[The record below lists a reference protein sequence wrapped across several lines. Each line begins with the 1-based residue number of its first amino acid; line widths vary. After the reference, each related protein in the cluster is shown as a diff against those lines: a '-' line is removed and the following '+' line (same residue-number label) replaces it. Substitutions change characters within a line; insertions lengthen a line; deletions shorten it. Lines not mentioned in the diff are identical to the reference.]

1 MVKERGKRC
10 YVFSLIFAIITFLPF
25 YFNGKFVN
33 AASVPTDGTRYT
45 VLAIDLSGSMSGTP
59 LDAAKES
66 AKKFCAAMM
75 SSEGKNYI
83 SIIFYKSSA
92 QIECEFTDDLD
103 KINTTIDGFSASG
116 GTNMNEAL
124 LNAKSII
131 DQLPSSSTKNV
142 VLLSDGLPEQGKCS
156 QEGPYSALD
165 HSSYEYG
172 NAVYNT
178 AVALQ
183 GICNIYT
190 LGFFHSSNGN
200 DRSFGQKLLK
210 DIQNKGY
217 YDVQDPDDLEFVF
230 GELADTITDST
241 MKKLWVQQHKQ
252 YVESDQ
258 YRKDIINGY
267 NDYLYDIAK
276 YDVGNTKVTAYNTLN
291 TMKKFLGIFIVL
303 LLVAGGIFV
312 YYRFFFVFGE
322 GVKSG
327 ELNYVVYK
335 GVVFKTY
342 EGKLIQ
348 SGIRSKT
355 AGSVQSYEFEFSV
368 DDEELAR
375 ELMLQ
380 SGKTLELHYKEY
392 FGALPWRG
400 FTKFIVDSIIVKPQP
415 EPLIPEAAE

>member
-1 MVKERGKRC
+1 MCRVAKNC
-10 YVFSLIFAIITFLPF
+10 YLCTQRHRV
-25 YFNGKFVN
+25 G
-33 AASVPTDGTRYT
+33 
-45 VLAIDLSGSMSGTP
+45 
-59 LDAAKES
+59 
-66 AKKFCAAMM
+66 
-75 SSEGKNYI
+75 
-83 SIIFYKSSA
+83 
-92 QIECEFTDDLD
+92 Q
-103 KINTTIDGFSASG
+103 
-116 GTNMNEAL
+116 
-124 LNAKSII
+124 
-131 DQLPSSSTKNV
+131 Q
-142 VLLSDGLPEQGKCS
+142 
-156 QEGPYSALD
+156 
-165 HSSYEYG
+165 G
-172 NAVYNT
+172 NA
-178 AVALQ
+178 
-183 GICNIYT
+183 
-190 LGFFHSSNGN
+190 
-200 DRSFGQKLLK
+200 
-210 DIQNKGY
+210 
-217 YDVQDPDDLEFVF
+217 
-230 GELADTITDST
+230 
-241 MKKLWVQQHKQ
+241 
-252 YVESDQ
+252 
-258 YRKDIINGY
+258 
-267 NDYLYDIAK
+267 
-276 YDVGNTKVTAYNTLN
+276 
-291 TMKKFLGIFIVL
+291 MKKFLGIFIVL